1 MFCLLD
7 EEMGGTSQQGPQKS
21 SKSSPSCYRQGS
33 VVSQRLGP
41 AKATQPV
48 SDKPGIRTW
57 ALVHFQW
64 PSRSGKETSKPAG
77 MRGCWVTFAGTGIR
91 LYRSS
96 LVRVLLKRLRKE
108 RNQKKLAGKNIRV
121 KLWPNP
127 FSHCGVNILLG
138 YNLGTFLGMGL
149 TDYGKALKSKV
160 KGLVFYFEAISNT
173 SSFFSKWL
181 LENALVF

>member
-7 EEMGGTSQQGPQKS
+7 EEMGGTGQQGPQKS
-21 SKSSPSCYRQGS
+21 SKSSASCYRQGS

-77 MRGCWVTFAGTGIR
+77 MRGCGVTFAGTGIR

-108 RNQKKLAGKNIRV
+108 RNQKKLAGK
-121 KLWPNP
+121 K
-127 FSHCGVNILLG
+127 S
-138 YNLGTFLGMGL
+138 GL
-149 TDYGKALKSKV
+149 NYGPTHFHTVGS
-160 KGLVFYFEAISNT
+160 T
-173 SSFFSKWL
+173 SF
-181 LENALVF
+181 

>member
-108 RNQKKLAGKNIRV
+108 RNQKKLAGKKIRV